1 MLAADFTEQQV
12 RDALAQ
18 MKDCIIKVINSKDR
32 KFWGKVTNAWGEELP
47 GMVVKLTYGGK
58 EFETTTDENGTYRI
72 PFAGVFGKKAKLTLV
87 MQCRDED
94 QIIYFTHYN

>member
-1 MLAADFTEQQV
+1 MEKYYWVKFAMLYADNYFSRGEFGARAADFSEQQV

-47 GMVVKLTYGGK
+47 GMVVKLTLWWQ
-58 EFETTTDENGTYRI
+58 RI
-72 PFAGVFGKKAKLTLV
+72 
-87 MQCRDED
+87 
-94 QIIYFTHYN
+94 